1 LDSTSKLPVLDL
13 AGLEHGDLAG
23 VGALLGSGFAPN
35 GFAYLANHGI
45 PQETID
51 KVFETG
57 RAFFALPD
65 DVKRRIEP
73 EKGICGYVANRKSRV
88 RQAWGREYE
97 KPNEMEAFVIASDGV
112 DYADHSQWLEEYFV
126 PGFRAAMEELKDALL
141 ELSHKLLKA
150 FAVFLSD
157 GDEDALEH
165 LRHAVDRPDEIDSG
179 VWVSRIN
186 RYPPQPSI
194 IPEEQFGIAPHVDNM
209 LFTLLAIE
217 APGLEALMPEAE
229 DTEAYTPVLPKP
241 GCLVMNAG
249 SMMEWISNDLIR
261 AVPHR
266 VINRLPNSSAR
277 CSIPFFFGPHMR
289 SELKPLDQCVKK
301 TGGEP
306 KYPSVSTSD
315 YRKQFVGRWKQP
327 ANGALD
333 HEDKPTSKDRA

>member
-1 LDSTSKLPVLDL
+1 
-13 AGLEHGDLAG
+13 
-23 VGALLGSGFAPN
+23 
-35 GFAYLANHGI
+35 
-45 PQETID
+45 
-51 KVFETG
+51 
-57 RAFFALPD
+57 
-65 DVKRRIEP
+65 
-73 EKGICGYVANRKSRV
+73 
-88 RQAWGREYE
+88 
-97 KPNEMEAFVIASDGV
+97 
-112 DYADHSQWLEEYFV
+112 
-126 PGFRAAMEELKDALL
+126 MEELKDAFL

-241 GCLVMNAG
+241 GCLVLNAG

-306 KYPSVSTSD
+306 KYPSILTSD
-315 YRKQFVGRWKQP
+315 YRKQFVARWKQP
-327 ANGALD
+327 ANATLD